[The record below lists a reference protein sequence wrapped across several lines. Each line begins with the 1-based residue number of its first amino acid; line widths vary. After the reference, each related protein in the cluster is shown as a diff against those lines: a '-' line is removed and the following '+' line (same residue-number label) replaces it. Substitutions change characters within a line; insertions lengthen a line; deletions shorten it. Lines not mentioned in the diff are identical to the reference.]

1 MTEIT
6 KPIRILIADDHAI
19 FRDGLRKLLESEP
32 GMAVVGEA
40 VNGDDVVKFA
50 QQLTPDI
57 ILLDLAMPVR
67 SGLEALRE
75 LSEPPNTTRV
85 ILLTAA
91 IERDQI
97 VEALQLGARGI
108 VLKES
113 ATQILFKSIRHVMDG
128 EIWVGRESVDD
139 LLQLLKELKEPAAPR
154 RKEKF
159 GLTPRELDIV
169 SAIVNGSSNRTI
181 ATQFSISEQ
190 TVKNHLSSIFDKMGV
205 STRLELA
212 LKAVKYHLSPRQ

>member
-1 MTEIT
+1 MTETT
-6 KPIRILIADDHAI
+6 KTIRILIADDHAI

-40 VNGDDVVKFA
+40 VDGDEAVNFA
-50 QQLTPDI
+50 QQIKPDI
-57 ILLDLAMPVR
+57 VLLDLAMPVR
-67 SGLEALRE
+67 SGLDALRA
-75 LSEPPNTTRV
+75 LSEPPNATRV

-128 EIWVGRESVDD
+128 EMWVGRESVHD

-169 SAIVNGSSNRTI
+169 SAIVSGSSNRTI

-212 LKAVKYHLSPRQ
+212 LKAVKYHLSPK